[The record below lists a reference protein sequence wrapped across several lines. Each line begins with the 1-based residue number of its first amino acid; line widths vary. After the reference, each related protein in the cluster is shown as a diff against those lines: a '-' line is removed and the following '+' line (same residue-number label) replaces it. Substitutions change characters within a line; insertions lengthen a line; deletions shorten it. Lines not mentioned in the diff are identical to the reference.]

1 MSDELR
7 DWNGPPLL
15 GDVVAMLDVQLERG
29 LQFYAIQAG
38 EKWLVFYNGPTL
50 RH

>member
-1 MSDELR
+1 MSDDLR

-15 GDVVAMLDVQLERG
+15 GDIVAVLDVQLEQGR
-29 LQFYAIQAG
+29 QFYAMQVA
-38 EKWLVFYNGPTL
+38 EKWLVFYNGPAL